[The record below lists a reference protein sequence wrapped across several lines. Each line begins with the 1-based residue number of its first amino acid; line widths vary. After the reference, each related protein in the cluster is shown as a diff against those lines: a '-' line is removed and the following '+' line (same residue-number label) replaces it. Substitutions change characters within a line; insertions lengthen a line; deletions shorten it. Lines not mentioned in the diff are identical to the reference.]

1 MVEKEKEQLVELL
14 KEEGGQE
21 LPASVVDALVENFT
35 EEVYR
40 RGESIIATGEVD
52 DSFRIILKGVARTV
66 YKLDGKDVTDGFGLP
81 GTVIISFQSWF
92 SGQPAFTRVEGCC
105 LRNVVLRMEKRRFME
120 LMDIHPELAKWYR
133 GYLEHQLS
141 GYEMRNAKI
150 NGSTEERLRTFMIH
164 RPEVMKTVPLQM
176 IASYLQITPQYL
188 SRLRRRI
195 IKSDKQVGHE

>member
-1 MVEKEKEQLVELL
+1 MCEKEKNLL
-14 KEEGGQE
+14 RDLLAEEGGMP
-21 LPASVVDALVENFT
+21 LSAHVVDALADSFT
-35 EEVYR
+35 EEVFK
-40 RGESIIATGEVD
+40 RGQSIIATGEVD
-52 DSFRIILKGVARTV
+52 DSFRIILQGVARTV

-105 LRNVVLRMEKRRFME
+105 LRNVVLRMSKVRFVE
-120 LMDIHPELAKWYR
+120 LMDMYPELAIWYR

-141 GYEMRNAKI
+141 GYEMRNSKI
-150 NGSTEERLRTFMIH
+150 NGSTEERLRTFMAH

-195 IKSDKQVGHE
+195 LISGK